1 MEATVDR
8 KREWYEVVETRNDD
22 NTSTP
27 VGLFSD
33 KQEAEM
39 AMDLKRSFAARRAKE
54 DHHNVENIPATTYTL
69 HKTIK

>member
-1 MEATVDR
+1 
-8 KREWYEVVETRNDD
+8 
-22 NTSTP
+22 
-27 VGLFSD
+27 
-33 KQEAEM
+33 M